1 MDEVSDLVQ
10 RAALG
15 DQDAWSALVDRFAD
29 LIWSV
34 ARSVGLGASDAA
46 DVSQTTWL
54 RFCEH
59 LGDLHDPSR
68 AGAWLAKTAR
78 REAIRVSRLGSR
90 QVVADPWNW
99 LEKADTTAD
108 GVDHQ
113 LLVTERDIT
122 VQCALAVL
130 PERCRAL
137 LTAAAEDPPVPYQVL
152 ADNLGL
158 AVGSVG
164 PARGRCLEQ
173 LRRLID
179 EMGHEMFEDQTSSW
193 ART

>member
-1 MDEVSDLVQ
+1 VDEVGDLVR

-15 DQDAWSALVDRFAD
+15 DRDAWSALVDRFAD

-34 ARSVGLGASDAA
+34 ARSVGLSAPDAS

-59 LGDLHDPSR
+59 LGELSDPSR
-68 AGAWLAKTAR
+68 AGAWLATTAR
-78 REAIRVSRLGSR
+78 REAIRVSRIGSR
-90 QVVADPWNW
+90 QVVADPWSW
-99 LEKADTTAD
+99 LERADPSAD

-113 LLVTERDIT
+113 LLVSERDMT
-122 VQCALAVL
+122 VQYALAVL
-130 PERCRAL
+130 PERCRRL
-137 LTAAAEDPPVPYQVL
+137 LLAAAQDPPVPYQAL
-152 ADNLGL
+152 AESLGL

-173 LRRLID
+173 LRRLIE
-179 EMGHEMFEDQTSSW
+179 EMGHEMVEDKTSSW
-193 ART
+193 ARS

>member
-1 MDEVSDLVQ
+1 VDEVRDLVQ
-10 RAALG
+10 QAASG
-15 DQDAWSALVDRFAD
+15 DPDAWSALVDRFAD

-34 ARSVGLGASDAA
+34 ARSVGLSPVDAA

-59 LGDLHDPSR
+59 LGQLRDPSR
-68 AGAWLAKTAR
+68 AAAWLATTAR
-78 REAIRVSRLGSR
+78 HEAIRVSRLGSR
-90 QVVADPWNW
+90 QVVADPWEW
-99 LEKADTTAD
+99 LERADGASE

-113 LLVTERDIT
+113 LLLKESDMT

-130 PERCRAL
+130 PERCRTL
-137 LTAAAEDPPVPYQVL
+137 LLAAVEDPPVPYQEL
-152 ADNLGL
+152 AARLGL

-164 PARGRCLEQ
+164 PARGRCLDQ

-179 EMGHEMFEDQTSSW
+179 EMGREMSEETSSW
-193 ART
+193 VKS